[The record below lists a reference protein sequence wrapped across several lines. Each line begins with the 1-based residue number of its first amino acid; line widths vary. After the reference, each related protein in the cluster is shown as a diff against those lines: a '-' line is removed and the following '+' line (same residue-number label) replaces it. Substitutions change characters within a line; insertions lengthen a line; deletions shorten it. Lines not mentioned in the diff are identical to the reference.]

1 LRPAATFRK
10 SARSIVFCLP
20 IVFTP
25 INRWGTPA
33 DVGRAV
39 ANLAAGELPFTTGA
53 AIQVDG
59 GMHIHQY

>member
-10 SARSIVFCLP
+10 ARVPSSLP

-33 DVGRAV
+33 DVRRTV
-39 ANLAAGELPFTTGA
+39 TTLAARELPFTTGV